1 MFLGKGDGTFSAPMP
16 ASFTLDYFPTSIVV
30 GDFNGDGILDLAFSD
45 LNGVEIALG
54 NGDGTFNETS
64 ASPIAV
70 PDELYSLQVG
80 DFNHDG
86 KLDLAGLDNYFD
98 QIVLLLGAGDG
109 TFAVTATTPVVST
122 VFVGP
127 FQIAAADFNGDG
139 VPDLAML
146 TKNVNTASIL
156 LTVPTETATATVN
169 GIAPVGA
176 GTHNV
181 DASYPGDSHYG
192 AVTSSTIALTAGL
205 APLVVTPAPGTYTS
219 PQTLAITEVIPGST
233 IYYELTGSVSTNG
246 YVQYTGPVALPYGGV
261 ETLQAYATETGYDQS
276 NYLVAQYTLNYPAT
290 PVPILSLPS
299 GSYSSP
305 QSLTITDSLTGA
317 TIYYTTGGTT
327 PTTSSMKYTGPIT
340 VSSTE
345 TIEAIAVA
353 TGYSPSAVTTA
364 AYISVPGFAPGP
376 GGTTSLT
383 VTPGATTG
391 NTGTIS
397 VAGTNGFSGIVNLTC
412 SVTTRLTGVNN
423 MPTCSLN
430 PTSVTI
436 SGAAAQTSTLTVNTT
451 AASSTENQ
459 KRSLF
464 WPSASGGTFAL
475 ALLFVRPRRRKDCV
489 AIIGLL
495 LLFVST
501 GWLIA
506 CGVSGGGGG
515 GGGNTGTTPGAY
527 TITVTGTSGSVST
540 KVGTVALTVQ

>member
-1 MFLGKGDGTFSAPMP
+1 
-16 ASFTLDYFPTSIVV
+16 
-30 GDFNGDGILDLAFSD
+30 
-45 LNGVEIALG
+45 
-54 NGDGTFNETS
+54 
-64 ASPIAV
+64 
-70 PDELYSLQVG
+70 
-80 DFNHDG
+80 
-86 KLDLAGLDNYFD
+86 
-98 QIVLLLGAGDG
+98 
-109 TFAVTATTPVVST
+109 
-122 VFVGP
+122 
-127 FQIAAADFNGDG
+127 
-139 VPDLAML
+139 AML